1 MNVEMVDISFSIP
14 REFLS
19 NLNHSEENQRIFFQ
33 FMKEILERVSSI
45 QNSKNLKKTF
55 YHSPSM
61 ITNTDCAICLE
72 EIRLF
77 SSIHI
82 FPCRHGFHV
91 HCTKSL
97 TDNHHYTCPVCR
109 TPL

>member
-1 MNVEMVDISFSIP
+1 MVDISFSIP

-19 NLNHSEENQRIFFQ
+19 NLNHSEENQLIFTQ
-33 FMKEILERVSSI
+33 FMKEILQRVSKM
-45 QNSKNLKKTF
+45 QNSKNLKKII
-55 YHSPSM
+55 YHTPSM

-82 FPCRHGFHV
+82 LPCRHGFHI
-91 HCTKSL
+91 HCVKSL